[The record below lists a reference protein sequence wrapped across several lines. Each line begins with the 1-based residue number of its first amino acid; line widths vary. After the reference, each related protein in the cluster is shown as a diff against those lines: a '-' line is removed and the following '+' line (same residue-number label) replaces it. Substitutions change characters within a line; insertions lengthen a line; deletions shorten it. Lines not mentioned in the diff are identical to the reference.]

1 MIITY
6 VWNLTYDTNKLLLK
20 QKHTNIEKRLVV
32 ASGERGRGRAKIG
45 VEDKEIQT
53 TMCKINK
60 L

>member
-32 ASGERGRGRAKIG
+32 ASGERGRGRDG
-45 VEDKEIQT
+45 FRV
-53 TMCKINK
+53 
-60 L
+60 